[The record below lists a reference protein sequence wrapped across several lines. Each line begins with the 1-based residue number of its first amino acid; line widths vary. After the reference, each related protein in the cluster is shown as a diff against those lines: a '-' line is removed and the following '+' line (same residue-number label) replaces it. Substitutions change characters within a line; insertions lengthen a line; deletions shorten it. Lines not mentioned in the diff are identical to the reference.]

1 MNKFQSIRVK
11 KYNTNNVNTSKIIL
25 KRILLYIV
33 IIPYLY
39 PRGFSECFQGYK
51 KFFTAWMY
59 LSVCMGFIYILLCFF
74 KNKIKFQKILVFIL
88 IYYAICIL
96 ITIYNLNGLGSG
108 LQKMFAAPILCLFYV
123 IWIQQ
128 DSYSILTVTSN
139 IMIIEF
145 LLDLIV
151 FNPSKMMQ
159 ITGIFHLN
167 FLGHVQVY
175 SEYGLIALYIAYILF
190 VRFKKNKVKPIL
202 LSVLSVL
209 CMINSE
215 TDASKICLIIII
227 IILFLSMFKGIKKLF
242 LLDSKIYVIVLTMIS
257 VIIVFLKIQYVFLNT
272 DLGVDLTFSGRTF
285 IWNNALE
292 LISSNTILGYGIQ
305 GAHITTFW
313 GGNMNYAHNQ
323 FLQNLLDGGIVLC
336 ISFYAMIL
344 TYVSEIK
351 KIKKDNVIFF
361 SNVILICYMFLM
373 IFESVSEYFYI
384 IIFLSIVVCIG
395 KIFNYDEKCK
405 ILNS

>member
-1 MNKFQSIRVK
+1 MNKFQSIRVE

-33 IIPYLY
+33 IVPYLY
-39 PRGFSECFQGYK
+39 PRGFNECFQGYK

-59 LSVCMGFIYILLCFF
+59 LSVCIGFIYILFCFF
-74 KNKIKFQKILVFIL
+74 KNKIKFQKILIFIL

-145 LLDLIV
+145 LFDVIV

-159 ITGIFHLN
+159 FTGIFHLN

-190 VRFKKNKVKPIL
+190 VRFKNKVKPIL
-202 LSVLSVL
+202 LSVLAVL

-215 TDASKICLIIII
+215 TDASNICLIIII
-227 IILFLSMFKGIKKLF
+227 LIVFLSMFKSIKKLF
-242 LLDSKIYVIVLTMIS
+242 LLDSKIYVILFTMLS
-257 VIIVFLKIQYVFLNT
+257 VIIVFLKIQYVFLNAN
-272 DLGVDLTFSGRTF
+272 LGVDLTFNGRTF

-292 LISSNTILGYGIQ
+292 LISSNKILGYGIQ
-305 GAHITTFW
+305 GINITTFW

-323 FLQNLLDGGIVLC
+323 ILQNLLDGGIVLS
-336 ISFYAMIL
+336 ISFCAMIL

-373 IFESVSEYFYI
+373 IFESVSEYFYS
-384 IIFLSIVVCIG
+384 IIFFSIIVCID
-395 KIFNYDEKCK
+395 KIFSCD
-405 ILNS
+405 